1 MSDER
6 PENDAE
12 RVRVVGLRAE
22 LALQAAGL
30 GELEWTAA
38 DDTLTISE
46 RASAIWGVPAGRVP
60 GEGGRILARYLHP
73 DDRPMVDDIV
83 RSAMRSKD
91 RYEYEARAIRPDDGR
106 TVWIRSAGVFVR
118 DEAGAITAY
127 YGLVEDITQRKID
140 EAQRDRF
147 VAELDHR
154 VKNVLASVQSLAA
167 QSASKTT
174 SVDVF
179 LKDFAGRLEAMASA
193 HTLLTATRW
202 RGAEIGNIAAAE
214 LGGLAPGQ
222 ARWEGPEIVLNP
234 RATNSLTLALHEL
247 ATNALKY
254 GALSVEGGRIEVRW
268 RGLDDGGFELT
279 WQEKGGPSVSP
290 PSHQGFG
297 STLLQRVT
305 GRELG
310 GSATIEFR
318 PDGVRA
324 TLISDASALIQ
335 TTAPAPSAPA
345 QSVAP
350 PPERSAE
357 ATEGA
362 SHGSPEAAGV
372 EGVKVLI
379 VEDAMLLSV
388 ELEAGLTDAGAD
400 VVGCA
405 ATVEEGLALA
415 QLKFDVA
422 VLDANLNGQSVT
434 PVAEFL
440 RQKHVP
446 FIFATGYGD
455 AGGAPEGFDAPV
467 VRKPYNVAQIAVAL
481 TEAMGRA

>member
-1 MSDER
+1 MSEER
-6 PENDAE
+6 PQNDAE
-12 RVRVVGLRAE
+12 RVKAERLRIE
-22 LALQAAGL
+22 LALVAGRL
-30 GELEWTAA
+30 GEIEWSAR

-46 RASAIWGVPAGRVP
+46 RAAQIVGLPAGRSP
-60 GEGGRILARYLHP
+60 GEGGRALAKYLHP
-73 DDRPMVDDIV
+73 DDKPMVDEAL
-83 RSAMRSKD
+83 RRASRNND
-91 RYEYEARAIRPDDGR
+91 RYEYEARAIRPDNGR
-106 TVWIRSAGVFVR
+106 TIWIRSAGIFVR
-118 DEAGAITAY
+118 DDKGAVTSY
-127 YGLVEDITQRKID
+127 YGLLEDITQRKID

-167 QSASKTT
+167 QSARKTT

-179 LKDFAGRLEAMASA
+179 LKNFAGRLEAMASA

-247 ATNALKY
+247 TTNALKF

-268 RGLDDGGFELT
+268 RMLDDGGFELT

-310 GSATIEFR
+310 GSATVEFR
-318 PDGVRA
+318 ADGVRA
-324 TLISDASALIQ
+324 TLIADASALTVIP
-335 TTAPAPSAPA
+335 APAPSEPAPT
-345 QSVAP
+345 P
-350 PPERSAE
+350 PQPERSAE
-357 ATEGA
+357 AVEGA
-362 SHGSPEAAGV
+362 SHGSPDAAGV
-372 EGVKVLI
+372 EGLKVLI

-405 ATVEEGLALA
+405 ATVEEGMALA
-415 QLKFDVA
+415 QLNFDVA
-422 VLDANLNGQSVT
+422 VLDANLNGHSVT
-434 PVAEFL
+434 PVAEAL
-440 RQKHVP
+440 RQRGKP

-481 TEAMGRA
+481 AEAMGRS